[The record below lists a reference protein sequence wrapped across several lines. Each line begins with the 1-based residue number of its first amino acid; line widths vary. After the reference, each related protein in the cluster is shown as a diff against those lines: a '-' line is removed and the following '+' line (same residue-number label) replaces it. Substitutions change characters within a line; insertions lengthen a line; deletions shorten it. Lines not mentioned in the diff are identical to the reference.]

1 MKSVPESLPSIS
13 EAKES
18 DKKIPSRRTKSTTS
32 SLKLEQEFQSN
43 ENGHTDKMKSRMSHN
58 NSAEKSSPLRKRAI
72 FNSHPTVMFTGYDDP
87 QHQRC
92 MKDLGAK
99 IAMSA
104 KDKPTVCVTDK
115 LRRTEKFMC
124 ALGSG
129 IPIVSK

>member
-1 MKSVPESLPSIS
+1 
-13 EAKES
+13 
-18 DKKIPSRRTKSTTS
+18 
-32 SLKLEQEFQSN
+32 
-43 ENGHTDKMKSRMSHN
+43 
-58 NSAEKSSPLRKRAI
+58 
-72 FNSHPTVMFTGYDDP
+72 
-87 QHQRC
+87 

-129 IPIVSK
+129 IPIVSKDWVINCKRSKKILGNVYQSTLLSILNLIKVLSHFKN